1 MPTRRLLA
9 LALITLAAQP
19 APGLPAGWRLTVTI
33 GVARATPG
41 ETPRETLARAD
52 RALYEGKA
60 QGRDRVVAVA

>member
-1 MPTRRLLA
+1 M
-9 LALITLAAQP
+9 
-19 APGLPAGWRLTVTI
+19 TI
-33 GVARATPG
+33 GVARAAPG